1 MMMGSSNRLAL
12 ALCLLLGACATQPSK
27 ILEPVATSA
36 PGASRVDMLVATTR
50 KPASDP
56 GELFTGERATA
67 ISLTNIVVSIPP
79 DSNRKVGEIQWP
91 GRSPGNPQTDFVTLQ
106 VKPVLSTNAA
116 MDWYRRNRGPKRR
129 LLVFVHGFNNTY
141 SDAVYRFAQI
151 SHDAGIDA
159 TPVLFTWPSRAS
171 VFDYVYDKEST
182 NYSRFA
188 LEEMLREA
196 AKSPDV
202 GEVTILAHS
211 MGSWLATEALRGM
224 ALRDKSIS
232 AKIRNVVLASPDI
245 DIDVFRRQIIEMGP
259 KRPHFTIFSSRN
271 DRALALSRWLSGDVE
286 RVGAADMRPYT
297 AELATLGISIIDTSD
312 VKAGDPL
319 AHNTFADSPE
329 MVRVLGQRLSG
340 QSLAGGEAS
349 LADQVGMAALGGAR
363 VAGAAVTAP
372 VAILGQANRSEFLQ
386 RIEAASAPGRKTLDY

>member
-1 MMMGSSNRLAL
+1 
-12 ALCLLLGACATQPSK
+12 
-27 ILEPVATSA
+27 
-36 PGASRVDMLVATTR
+36 
-50 KPASDP
+50 
-56 GELFTGERATA
+56 
-67 ISLTNIVVSIPP
+67 VVSVPP

-91 GRSPGNPQTDFVTLQ
+91 GRSPGNPQTDFVTLK
-106 VKPVLSTNAA
+106 VTPVLSTNAA

-151 SHDAGIDA
+151 SHDAGINA

-196 AKSPDV
+196 ARSPYV

-211 MGSWLATEALRGM
+211 MGSWLATEALRGI
-224 ALRDKSIS
+224 ALRDKGIS

-245 DIDVFRRQIIEMGP
+245 DVDVFRRQIIEMGP

-286 RVGAADMRPYT
+286 RVGTADMRPYT

-312 VKAGDPL
+312 VKAGDSL

-349 LADQVGMAALGGAR
+349 LADKVGMAALGGAR

-372 VAILGQANRSEFLQ
+372 VAILGRANRSEFLQ
-386 RIEAASAPGRKTLDY
+386 RFEAASAPGRKTLDY

>member
-1 MMMGSSNRLAL
+1 MMMGSPNRLAL

-27 ILEPVATSA
+27 ILEPVAVSV

-106 VKPVLSTNAA
+106 VKPVPSTSAA
-116 MDWYRRNRGPKRR
+116 MDWYRNRGSKRR

-159 TPVLFTWPSRAS
+159 SPVLFTWPSRAS

-182 NYSRFA
+182 NFSRNA
-188 LEEMLREA
+188 LEELLREA

-211 MGSWLATEALRGM
+211 MGSWLATEALRGI
-224 ALRDKSIS
+224 ALRDKAIS

-245 DIDVFRRQIIEMGP
+245 DVDVFRRQIIEMGP

-271 DRALALSRWLSGDVE
+271 DRALALSRWLSGDVD
-286 RVGAADMRPYT
+286 RVGAADMRPYA

-349 LADQVGMAALGGAR
+349 LADRVGMAALGGAR
-363 VAGAAVTAP
+363 VAGAAVAAP
-372 VAILGQANRSEFLQ
+372 VAVIRQAASREFLQ
-386 RIEAASAPGRKTLDY
+386 QFEAAARPGARTLDY

>member
-1 MMMGSSNRLAL
+1 MMGSSNRLVIG
-12 ALCLLLGACATQPSK
+12 LCLFLGACATQPSK
-27 ILEPVATSA
+27 ILVPVAASV

-67 ISLTNIVVSIPP
+67 ISLTNIVVSVPP

-91 GRSPGNPQTDFVTLQ
+91 GRSPGNPETDFVTLK
-106 VKPVLSTNAA
+106 VAPVLSTNAA
-116 MDWYRRNRGPKRR
+116 MDWYRRNRGSKRR

-159 TPVLFTWPSRAS
+159 SPVLFTWPSRAS

-182 NYSRFA
+182 NFSRHA
-188 LEEMLREA
+188 LEELLLGATR
-196 AKSPDV
+196 SPDV

-211 MGSWLATEALRGM
+211 MGSWLVTEALRDI
-224 ALRDKSIS
+224 ALRDKGIS

-245 DIDVFRRQIIEMGP
+245 DLDVFRRQIIEMGS

-286 RVGAADMRPYT
+286 RVGAADMRPY
-297 AELATLGISIIDTSD
+297 AAALAALGISIIDTSD

-349 LADQVGMAALGGAR
+349 LTEQVGMAALGGAR
-363 VAGAAVTAP
+363 IAGAAVTAP
-372 VAILGQANRSEFLQ
+372 VAAMSQASRRQLIQ
-386 RIEAASAPGRKTLDY
+386 RFGAGGTPGARTLDY